1 LVIVFVIVT
10 APVAL
15 AFVLKP
21 VFVVIEVTP
30 AFVKV
35 IVEPKATAPP
45 PLIPVPALT
54 VTDELV
60 NEPFAILLN
69 VLFAPLMVLFV
80 SVCVPVFKTTSSSD
94 PKGPA
99 IHLSFVVS
107 HNNEPDTNVLAV
119 ASLTTKPAFV
129 APVPLS
135 WIILSAIANVVE
147 LIVVCVPE
155 TTKLPPI
162 VTVVPSSVIDESP
175 TVDVEVNLTTL
186 LLVPDVVID
195 VPEEPEVPL
204 DPEEPLV
211 PEEPLD
217 PLDPDVPLVP
227 LDPEEPDVP
236 VDPEEPDVPEEP
248 LDPLDP
254 DVPLVPLDPEEPD
267 VPEEPEVPDDPLEP
281 LDPDVPVD
289 PEEPLVPEEPLDP
302 EEPDVPEEPEEPLV
316 PEEPF
321 DPEEPEVPDVAAVY
335 DVPLINNE
343 PVTDKLPLTAK
354 LPVID

>member
-1 LVIVFVIVT
+1 MID
-10 APVAL
+10 
-15 AFVLKP
+15 
-21 VFVVIEVTP
+21 VTP

-35 IVEPKATAPP
+35 TEDPKATAPP
-45 PLIPVPALT
+45 PLIPVPAVT

-69 VLFAPLMVLFV
+69 VFDAPLIVLFV

-175 TVDVEVNLTTL
+175 TVDDDVNLTTL

-195 VPEEPEVPL
+195 VPEEPLEPDEPEV
-204 DPEEPLV
+204 PEEPLV
-211 PEEPLD
+211 PEEPD
-217 PLDPDVPLVP
+217 E
-227 LDPEEPDVP
+227 PEV
-236 VDPEEPDVPEEP
+236 PEEPDVPEEP
-248 LDPLDP
+248 LEPDEPDEP
-254 DVPLVPLDPEEPD
+254 DVPDEPLEPDVPAVPDEPDEPDVPDEPLEPD
-267 VPEEPEVPDDPLEP
+267 VPEEPLEPDVPAVPDEPLEP
-281 LDPDVPVD
+281 DVPDEPEVPAVPDEPDEPFD
-289 PEEPLVPEEPLDP
+289 PL
-302 EEPDVPEEPEEPLV
+302 EPDVPEEPLEPDVPAVPDEPL
-316 PEEPF
+316 
-321 DPEEPEVPDVAAVY
+321 EPEVPEDPFDPLEPEVPEVPEVDAVY
-335 DVPLINNE
+335 EVPLITTSF
-343 PVTDKLPLTAK
+343 VT
-354 LPVID
+354 